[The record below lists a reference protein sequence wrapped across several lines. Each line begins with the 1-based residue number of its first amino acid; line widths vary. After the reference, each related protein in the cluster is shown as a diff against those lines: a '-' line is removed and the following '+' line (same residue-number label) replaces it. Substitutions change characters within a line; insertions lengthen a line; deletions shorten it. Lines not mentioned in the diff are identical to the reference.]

1 MGRNHRSRKCVR
13 SKLDGNFDVDMKLVK
28 PSQDNPK
35 KPLHQRLRNKERK
48 KKLRKCKVDFV
59 DKILALEHV
68 EPTPEPVLELPTS
81 QPSFTPS
88 PDIAILVSAFLMRKM
103 NLLEQKEGLVYLPDF
118 YFMNCLLSVHAAP
131 FIAEKY
137 DTMMEKNS
145 ANRKDCKSTAA
156 VDSMLP
162 YILASSN
169 LLRGNWPLPSWALEF
184 DSAEQKQKLDKFQ
197 RKKLQ
202 VVRKIQDFNSKY
214 FRRQQKRTDLSSISQ
229 FETSHATVHA
239 AAGLQQVRKLLE
251 SIPFLLTIKS
261 DATTCYDITR
271 HGPTGI
277 CFQYRTLCLEMPRE
291 QSKNKTSILLHA
303 PLVRWVQRTVILLP
317 PPVLKIVNEII
328 CVTPVSE
335 EQQAKHADVIR
346 NAIEN
351 WVSSIEKTGFS
362 ATGLPQSE
370 VYEKVS
376 KISQFSSVTGMNQA
390 YSEQCLSECDWDV
403 QIAMEAFRRVQEA
416 GMLPENAFT

>member
-1 MGRNHRSRKCVR
+1 LGSYTNLARR
-13 SKLDGNFDVDMKLVK
+13 KLDEDFDVDMKLAK
-28 PSQDNPK
+28 SCQDNPK
-35 KPLHQRLRNKERK
+35 KPLHKRLKNKERK
-48 KKLRKCKVDFV
+48 KRLRKFKVDFV

-68 EPTPEPVLELPTS
+68 EPIPEPILELPTLQS
-81 QPSFTPS
+81 SFTPS

-103 NLLEQKEGLVYLPDF
+103 DLLEQREGIVYLPDF
-118 YFMNCLLSVHAAP
+118 YFMNCSLSVHAAP

-137 DTMMEKNS
+137 DTIMGKNS
-145 ANRKDCKSTAA
+145 ANRKDCKGTAA

-162 YILASSN
+162 YVLASSN
-169 LLRGNWPLPSWALEF
+169 LLKGNWPLPSWALEF
-184 DSAEQKQKLDKFQ
+184 DNTEPRQKLDKFQ

-214 FRRQQKRTDLSSISQ
+214 FKRQQKRIDLSGISQ
-229 FETSHATVHA
+229 FETSHAAVHA
-239 AAGLQQVRKLLE
+239 A
-251 SIPFLLTIKS
+251 
-261 DATTCYDITR
+261 
-271 HGPTGI
+271 PTGI

-317 PPVLKIVNEII
+317 PPVLKIINEII
-328 CVTPVSE
+328 CVIPVSE

-346 NAIEN
+346 NAIEI
-351 WVSSIEKTGFS
+351 WVSSIEKTGFI

-370 VYEKVS
+370 VCEKVA

-390 YSEQCLSECDWDV
+390 YSEQCLSECDWNV

-416 GMLPENAFT
+416 GMLPESAFT